1 MPCARFG
8 AHQTA
13 HAVLLP
19 DFRSTQGRRPT
30 RQERQSSSC
39 TFSTMKVLQ
48 VSSRIQEARST
59 SLQDSTG
66 HIYDKGTQHYAQKNY
81 LLEGEKNKFFCYTDV
96 TSIIKQVTR
105 VVSVRLWSSDKAL
118 KLFQKVSGLDSS
130 FFPGFPGLLDWT
142 HLNYRY

>member
-1 MPCARFG
+1 
-8 AHQTA
+8 
-13 HAVLLP
+13 
-19 DFRSTQGRRPT
+19 
-30 RQERQSSSC
+30 
-39 TFSTMKVLQ
+39 MKVLQ

-96 TSIIKQVTR
+96 TSTSTIRQVTR

-130 FFPGFPGLLDWT
+130 FFPGFPGLLELQVLDVT
-142 HLNYRY
+142 ALRHSPTTYLESHNFSHPEVRTQFS